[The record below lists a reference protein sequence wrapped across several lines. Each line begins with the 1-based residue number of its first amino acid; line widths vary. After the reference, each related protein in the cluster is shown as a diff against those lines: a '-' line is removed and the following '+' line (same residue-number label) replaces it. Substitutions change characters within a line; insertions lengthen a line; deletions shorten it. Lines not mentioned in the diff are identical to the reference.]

1 MASGYVTADGKDLDS
16 RYLGINSKA
25 ASAKV
30 ADSANSISGSAVYN
44 KLGVTGGTRINV
56 NSKSTNTTGQSISY
70 TTTADGYVNLT
81 CAITGYSSNVN
92 GWGLTL
98 KVGGATRAT
107 LEGTASSK
115 TVSTTLTE
123 FLKKGTAIQL
133 SCDRS
138 NTKDLSISG
147 SVCPISLYAKQE
159 D

>member
-44 KLGVTGGTRINV
+44 KIGVTGSARVAVNKASTRT
-56 NSKSTNTTGQSISY
+56 SATSISY
-70 TTTADGYVNLT
+70 TTSADGYVTLV
-81 CAITGYSSNVN
+81 CAITGYGSNIN
-92 GWGLTL
+92 GWKLTL
-98 KVGGATRAT
+98 KVGSSTRAT
-107 LEGTASSK
+107 LEGTASSAV
-115 TVSTTLTE
+115 VSTTIAE
-123 FLKKGTAIQL
+123 FMKKGTAIQL

-147 SVCPISLYAKQE
+147 SVSPISFYAK
-159 D
+159 

>member
-1 MASGYVTADGKDLDS
+1 MASGYVTSDGKDLDS
-16 RYLGINSKA
+16 RYLGISAKA

-44 KLGVTGGTRINV
+44 KLGVTGGTV
-56 NSKSTNTTGQSISY
+56 VSVSSKATNTTGKSVSY
-70 TTTADGYVNLT
+70 TTTADGYASLV
-81 CAITGYSSNVN
+81 CAITGYGANVK

-98 KVGGATRAT
+98 KVGGATRVT
-107 LEGTASSK
+107 KEGTASSK

-133 SCDRS
+133 SCNMG

-147 SVCPISLYAKQE
+147 SVCPISLYAK
-159 D
+159 